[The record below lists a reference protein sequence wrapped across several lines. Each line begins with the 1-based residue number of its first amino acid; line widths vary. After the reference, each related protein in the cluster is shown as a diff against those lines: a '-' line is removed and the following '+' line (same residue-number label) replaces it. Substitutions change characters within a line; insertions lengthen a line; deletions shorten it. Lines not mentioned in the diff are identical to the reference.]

1 MDYLLDK
8 YVFDF
13 LPFTVAP
20 ETRKSIGQR
29 ALTVVQWA
37 DWFCKY
43 ESPLKILQNNP
54 YFLFA
59 DALFVFLC
67 FLTFM
72 HAYRH
77 GARHMYVW
85 IAFTIHAFNL
95 ELLSLSVPDLNLS
108 WHAQG
113 VLSFFGMRVPL
124 YALFGIHQM
133 FGYTAYVLVSRM
145 RLPWIA
151 EGPAVG
157 LSSAMLLIPYRILGT
172 KLVWWT
178 WHDTDPTIKDRMFWV
193 PWSLLYFYAACM
205 CSFVWIIHLSRHL
218 LLEREYDWMKF
229 PRELLCSVLAG
240 TLSFWLGTVQFSLFY
255 YPLHDF
261 FGIHTE
267 ITTVLFFSLYAAIV
281 FVADRNN
288 FGADART
295 GPRFWFDELSCAIC
309 LEYIFLMVL
318 VVISDPLNIVS
329 EGIHQ
334 AIGPCKQME
343 EVNSPAGL
351 VLQREKYLCATRY
364 DEKYFDFHC
373 VPNGPPKQQDDGSG
387 KLLPLEY
394 YPLCG
399 TDFEN
404 RAEYIVV
411 IWGCCILFGFF
422 FYQMAACS
430 GSTPVDPVKIR
441 RRVLRQYKPLS
452 RDRSAENASTS
463 SNYDDRAYQRESFL
477 NSEHDAF
484 KKPTVSTKVRAAK
497 NRMRSSSVKAPKKV
511 GQRKKNAPET
521 AHLLRSVS
529 HNL

>member
-1 MDYLLDK
+1 
-8 YVFDF
+8 
-13 LPFTVAP
+13 
-20 ETRKSIGQR
+20 
-29 ALTVVQWA
+29 
-37 DWFCKY
+37 
-43 ESPLKILQNNP
+43 
-54 YFLFA
+54 
-59 DALFVFLC
+59 
-67 FLTFM
+67 
-72 HAYRH
+72 
-77 GARHMYVW
+77 
-85 IAFTIHAFNL
+85 
-95 ELLSLSVPDLNLS
+95 
-108 WHAQG
+108 
-113 VLSFFGMRVPL
+113 
-124 YALFGIHQM
+124 
-133 FGYTAYVLVSRM
+133 
-145 RLPWIA
+145 
-151 EGPAVG
+151 
-157 LSSAMLLIPYRILGT
+157 
-172 KLVWWT
+172 
-178 WHDTDPTIKDRMFWV
+178 MFWV

-205 CSFVWIIHLSRHL
+205 CSFVWIIHLSRHI
-218 LLEREYDWMKF
+218 LLEREYDWTKF

-351 VLQREKYLCATRY
+351 CGNPYGSTQFDWLQSFAPEFMCAVLKVIIKVLQREKYLCATRY

-430 GSTPVDPVKIR
+430 GSTPVDPVK
-441 RRVLRQYKPLS
+441 L
-452 RDRSAENASTS
+452 
-463 SNYDDRAYQRESFL
+463 
-477 NSEHDAF
+477 DAF
-484 KKPTVSTKVRAAK
+484 KKPIVSTKAKAVK
-497 NRMRSSSVKAPKKV
+497 NRLRSSSVKAPKRV
-511 GQRKKNAPET
+511 VQRKKNAPET